1 MSPEPARR
9 KEQIPGGEADK
20 IQRFFA
26 RPVYLSLT
34 IGIPF
39 CIFKLLFGLVA
50 FRLGTGGEPRL
61 TVFGGII
68 VVWATADLLMNIGR
82 SLLDLAHRDPL
93 FEYCTIAQLGRIFNK
108 PLVFLAVDT
117 LITFSIICAMLWLG
131 WITKLDRPELVLWY
145 TATTLNLI
153 SLSLVVL
160 YNEIRN
166 S

>member
-1 MSPEPARR
+1 MTMDTGDQKVCMAAA
-9 KEQIPGGEADK
+9 EADA
-20 IQRFFA
+20 IQRFFI
-26 RPVYLSLT
+26 RPVFLSAT

-50 FRLGTGGEPRL
+50 YRLGGDGEPL
-61 TVFGGII
+61 LALFGTVVI
-68 VVWATADLLMNIGR
+68 VWATADLLMNFGR
-82 SLLDLAHRDPL
+82 SMSDLLHKEPR
-93 FEYCTIAQLGRIFNK
+93 FEYCTIAQLGRIFNR

-131 WITKLDRPELVLWY
+131 WITLLDGHELVLWY
-145 TATTLNLI
+145 LATTMNLI
-153 SLSLVVL
+153 SLSLVAL

>member
-1 MSPEPARR
+1 MSPESSRTDCIVSHREMDA
-9 KEQIPGGEADK
+9 
-20 IQRFFA
+20 IQRFFG

-50 FRLGTGGEPRL
+50 LRIGMAGDKGLTTFGT
-61 TVFGGII
+61 VII
-68 VVWATADLLMNIGR
+68 IWATADLLMNVGR
-82 SLLDLAHRDPL
+82 SLSDLAHRGPR

-108 PLVFLAVDT
+108 PLIFLAVDT
-117 LITFSIICAMLWLG
+117 LITFSIICSMLWLG
-131 WITKLDRPELVLWY
+131 WITRLTYPELVLWY

-153 SLSLVVL
+153 SLSLVAL

-166 S
+166 N